1 MTCRTRHTAVPAQAA
16 CAVSSCARMTVAMDT
31 VLPVSIFAAII
42 SIIISITPRTPG
54 SRRAT
59 NLLAPLSA

>member
-31 VLPVSIFAAII
+31 VLPVSIFAALIRI
-42 SIIISITPRTPG
+42 ITPRTPG